1 MSIQN
6 TGATQQPG
14 QGARADDQFDLD
26 FDVDDLLGQLAYDNP
41 VGAGLGGWNES
52 DASMLAAIAAAE
64 VPPAS
69 AGAFAPSLEAPA
81 IPMSAAPSNPLA
93 ASLAPMPGTQT
104 DLHRRAAAVAI
115 GSSYPVTQAPRA
127 AVAAAPPA
135 VMSSPHSAAAGSGGG
150 ASPAATAIRSG
161 RQATAAASQSI
172 VSRKATVVTRKR
184 QRVKKAPGAST
195 SSERRFVGGSHV
207 VSRVHYLGLTTGC
220 ASRRAKVGQL
230 METLEKLVCD
240 QEEPDPSAEGNSTVG
255 LLVNQRPQKKRRPTK
270 AVRVPPHVG
279 LCAATLCAAVRACTY
294 AARCAT
300 SPSADQS
307 VFHVCRRCCAQL

>member
-115 GSSYPVTQAPRA
+115 GSSYPVTPAPRA

-135 VMSSPHSAAAGSGGG
+135 VMSSPQSAAAGSCGG
-150 ASPAATAIRSG
+150 ASPAATAVRSG

-172 VSRKATVVTRKR
+172 VTRKATVVTRKR

-195 SSERRFVGGSHV
+195 SSERR
-207 VSRVHYLGLTTGC
+207 
-220 ASRRAKVGQL
+220 RRAKVGQL

-255 LLVNQRPQKKRRPTK
+255 LLVNQRPQKKRPHESGGVARSCDHDS
-270 AVRVPPHVG
+270 APPNRAAP
-279 LCAATLCAAVRACTY
+279 CASLLRS
-294 AARCAT
+294 RC
-300 SPSADQS
+300 
-307 VFHVCRRCCAQL
+307 RCHWLQYHG